1 VKIEFWDGSDYGM
14 ESVYYI
20 SSFMN
25 KDISQTSIDLTIA
38 EDGMSA
44 EMLVGGR
51 CGAIVPGQSYY
62 KIYDMNATATPIA
75 MTANADGTISI
86 PSFFIKVEEYSTG
99 NEQAGAFYQNVT
111 LTPKSA
117 DTGIDNVAVKNKVA
131 VEGIFDIFGRKLDA
145 ITTPGLYIV
154 NGKKVLVK

>member
-1 VKIEFWDGSDYGM
+1 
-14 ESVYYI
+14 
-20 SSFMN
+20 
-25 KDISQTSIDLTIA
+25 
-38 EDGMSA
+38 
-44 EMLVGGR
+44 
-51 CGAIVPGQSYY
+51 
-62 KIYDMNATATPIA
+62 
-75 MTANADGTISI
+75 
-86 PSFFIKVEEYSTG
+86 
-99 NEQAGAFYQNVT
+99 VT